1 MAITIQT
8 YSISTDLSEI
18 TLEFELDSGDTTSSL
33 LMWTED
39 TYKNSDESIDLLSVL
54 DATGN
59 TESVTISA
67 TDAGVSKFNG
77 IYIIEIQSTNGDAI
91 MAGASDFTQYYK
103 VAAQLLANLDLSCL
117 SCNDDFQ
124 NALLLDLYLQATINS
139 LLLGRYQDAIEHLA
153 KIKIVQE
160 DYTECE
166 DCFDIDVS
174 VSTSTNIV
182 SVGIIDCQLTDD
194 D

>member
-39 TYKNSDESIDLLSVL
+39 TYKNSEESINLLSVL
-54 DATGN
+54 DGTSN
-59 TESVTISA
+59 TENVTISA
-67 TDAGVSKFNG
+67 DDAGVSTFDG
-77 IYIIEIQSTNGDAI
+77 IYIIEIQSTNGNAV

-103 VAAQLLANLDLSCL
+103 VAAQLLSKLDLSCL

-124 NALLLDLYLQATINS
+124 NSLLLDLYLQATINS
-139 LLLGRYQDAIEHLA
+139 LLLGRYQDAIEHLS
-153 KIKIVQE
+153 KIKIVKE
-160 DYTECE
+160 GYTECE
-166 DCFDIDVS
+166 DCLDIDIS

-182 SVGIIDCQLTDD
+182 SVGIIDCQITDND
-194 D
+194 

>member
-67 TDAGVSKFNG
+67 TDAGVSTFDG
-77 IYIIEIQSTNGDAI
+77 IYIIEIQSTNGAI
-91 MAGASDFTQYYK
+91 MAGA
-103 VAAQLLANLDLSCL
+103 
-117 SCNDDFQ
+117 
-124 NALLLDLYLQATINS
+124 
-139 LLLGRYQDAIEHLA
+139 
-153 KIKIVQE
+153 
-160 DYTECE
+160 
-166 DCFDIDVS
+166 
-174 VSTSTNIV
+174 
-182 SVGIIDCQLTDD
+182 
-194 D
+194 

>member
-8 YSISTDLSEI
+8 YSISADLSEI
-18 TLEFELDSGDTTSSL
+18 TLEFELNSGDTASGL
-33 LMWTED
+33 LMWTEN
-39 TYKNSDESIDLLSVL
+39 TYKNSDKSIDLLSVL
-54 DATGN
+54 DGTGN

-67 TDAGVSKFNG
+67 SDAGVSAFDG

-103 VAAQLLANLDLSCL
+103 VAAQLLATLDMSCL

-153 KIKIVQE
+153 KIKIVKE
-160 DYTECE
+160 SYIECE
-166 DCFDIDVS
+166 DCFDINIS
-174 VSTSTNIV
+174 ASTSTNIV
-182 SVGIIDCQLTDD
+182 SVGIIDCQLTDY
-194 D
+194 

>member
-18 TLEFELDSGDTTSSL
+18 TLKLELDSGDTASSL
-33 LMWTED
+33 LMWTEN
-39 TYKNSDESIDLLSVL
+39 TYKNSEESIDLLSVL
-54 DATGN
+54 DGTGN

-67 TDAGVSKFNG
+67 NDAGVSKFDG
-77 IYIIEIQSTNGDAI
+77 VYIIEIQSTNGDAV

-103 VAAQLLANLDLSCL
+103 VTAQLLANLDLSCL

-153 KIKIVQE
+153 KIKILKE
-160 DYTECE
+160 GYSECE
-166 DCFDIDVS
+166 DCFDIDMS

-182 SVGIIDCQLTDD
+182 SVGIIDCQLTNNN
-194 D
+194 

>member
-18 TLEFELDSGDTTSSL
+18 TLEFELDSGDTTSSF

-39 TYKNSDESIDLLSVL
+39 TYKNSEKSIDLIGLL
-54 DATGN
+54 NGLGN

-67 TDAGVSKFNG
+67 NDAGVSSFDG
-77 IYIIEIQSTNGDAI
+77 IYIIEIQSTNGDAV

-103 VAAQLLANLDLSCL
+103 VAAQMLSSLNLSCL

-153 KIKIVQE
+153 KIKIVKE
-160 DYTECE
+160 GYTECE
-166 DCFDIDVS
+166 DCFDIDIS

-182 SVGIIDCQLTDD
+182 SVGIIDCQLTDND
-194 D
+194 